1 MAGHSKFKNIMHRKG
16 AQDKKRAQHFTK
28 IAREIQVAVA
38 NGGPDPASNPSLYR
52 AMAMARAE
60 NMPKDNV
67 QRAMDRALGVNA
79 VALEAVR
86 YEGFGPGGV
95 GVIVETLTD
104 NRNRTAA
111 EVRSTFAKLGGN
123 LATSNAVT
131 SGFSHV
137 GEIRYPQKVASEDA
151 MMEAA
156 IDAGAEDCALEDA
169 GEDDGMQHV
178 IICGFSDLSSVSD
191 QLQAKFGDAA
201 SVKIIW
207 KPQNTIP
214 VEGDAAATLMRIL
227 STLDD
232 LDDVQNVFSNF
243 ELSDEE
249 MAKLTA

>member
-1 MAGHSKFKNIMHRKG
+1 MAGHSKFKNIMYRKG
-16 AQDKKRAQHFTK
+16 AQDKKRARNFTK
-28 IAREIQVAVA
+28 IAREIQVAV
-38 NGGPDPASNPSLYR
+38 NHGGPDPASNPSLYR
-52 AMAMARAE
+52 AIAAARAE

-67 QRAMDRALGVNA
+67 QRAIDRGTGVNA

-86 YEGFGPGGV
+86 YEGFGPAGI
-95 GVIVETLTD
+95 GVIVECLTD
-104 NRNRTAA
+104 NRNRTASD
-111 EVRSTFAKLGGN
+111 VRSTFSKLGGN
-123 LATSNAVT
+123 LATTNAVT

-137 GEIRYPQKVASEDA
+137 GEIRYPAKAASEDA

-169 GEDDGMQHV
+169 GEDEGEQHV

-214 VEGDAAATLMRIL
+214 VEGDAAATLMKIL
-227 STLDD
+227 STLDE

-243 ELSDEE
+243 ELSEEE